1 MNKILKM
8 CIPVL
13 AAAVISVGG
22 NAFAADFVDMPSD
35 PVMKQALENAVENK
49 LLNGYETGEIKPNGN
64 ITRAEMSA
72 IITRCLGAA
81 KTADIS
87 KFVDVSKS
95 EWYYEALSKGVAM
108 GAFKG
113 DGEYLNPENN
123 ITFQETFAVV
133 SRIFDLGEQDEAS
146 ISALTDADKIDD
158 WAMEY
163 VLKVFTGGYWGEG
176 ITELRPNEYIT
187 RGEFA
192 ILMNKLVQVYV
203 DEPGEYNELEDGN
216 VVIRTGDVVI
226 NSAVNTGK
234 IIIGDGVDSGV
245 SFKNSD
251 LNKIVGRGG
260 TVELL
265 ESTKIQ
271 SIRLIVAGAI
281 ANVSGAVPKE
291 NHEYYGIK
299 GTTFSLGAI
308 QLK

>member
-1 MNKILKM
+1 MNKILKICM
-8 CIPVL
+8 PVL
-13 AAAVISVGG
+13 TAAIISVGG
-22 NAFAADFVDMPSD
+22 NAFAADFIDMPTE

-72 IITRCLGAA
+72 IITRCLGAV

-95 EWYYEALSKGVAM
+95 EWYYESLSKGVAM
-108 GAFKG
+108 GAFQG
-113 DGEYLNPENN
+113 DGAYLNPENN

-133 SRIFDLGEQDEAS
+133 SRIFDLQEQDETS
-146 ISALTDADKIDD
+146 IKNLTDADKIDD

-192 ILMNKLVQVYV
+192 ILMDRLVQVYV
-203 DEPGEYNELEDGN
+203 DEAGEYDELEDGN

-226 NSAVNTGK
+226 NNAVNTGK
-234 IIIGDGVDSGV
+234 IIIGDGVEGSV
-245 SFKNSD
+245 SFKNGD
-251 LNKIVGRGG
+251 LNQLVGRGG

-265 ESTKIQ
+265 EKTQIYSV
-271 SIRLIVAGAI
+271 RLIVEGAV
-281 ANVSGAVPKE
+281 ANVSGAAPKE
-291 NHEYYGIK
+291 NHVYYGIK

-308 QLK
+308 QLQ